1 MIPGPVASDRWALV
15 VEDHAETRTWLVEA
29 LETAFPGE
37 RAVAVETLYDAAM
50 VLDEATPA
58 RLQRLHLALID
69 LGLPDGS
76 GMELIGRLAEQMPH
90 VLPVVATVHDDDEHL
105 FGAIAAGAQ
114 GYLLKHDD
122 TPALVQRLRRIDDG
136 EPPLSPSIAR
146 RIVEHFRQRPPQS
159 VVEPPKPTVQAPAP
173 SQEMIAL
180 TAREAEVLALLGR
193 GSRVAEAANR
203 LGLTEQTVATYVKLI
218 YRKLRISSRAEAALA
233 AAQRG
238 LV

>member
-15 VEDHAETRTWLVEA
+15 VEDHTDTRAWLVEA

-37 RAVAVETLYDAAM
+37 RAVAVETLSDAAM
-50 VLDEATPA
+50 VLDEASPA

-76 GMELIGRLAEQMPH
+76 GMTLISRLAEQMPH

-136 EPPLSPSIAR
+136 EPPLSPSVAR
-146 RIVEHFRQRPPQS
+146 RIVEHFRQRPP
-159 VVEPPKPTVQAPAP
+159 EPPKPAVQVPAP
-173 SQEMIAL
+173 GQEMIAL